1 MRRRGLTVSQTIL
14 RHLNSPGHQL
24 HVALLHVG
32 KSRWGWHL
40 EDGLVPRADMCGHVA
55 QASWGA
61 VALLLDIE
69 VHLAIMLVDDVRLE
83 AVALAVLDS
92 ACSTDVGT
100 LACTQQPH
108 IRILVTHMQKAM
120 L

>member
-1 MRRRGLTVSQTIL
+1 
-14 RHLNSPGHQL
+14 
-24 HVALLHVG
+24 
-32 KSRWGWHL
+32 
-40 EDGLVPRADMCGHVA
+40 
-55 QASWGA
+55 
-61 VALLLDIE
+61 
-69 VHLAIMLVDDVRLE
+69 MLVDDVRLE